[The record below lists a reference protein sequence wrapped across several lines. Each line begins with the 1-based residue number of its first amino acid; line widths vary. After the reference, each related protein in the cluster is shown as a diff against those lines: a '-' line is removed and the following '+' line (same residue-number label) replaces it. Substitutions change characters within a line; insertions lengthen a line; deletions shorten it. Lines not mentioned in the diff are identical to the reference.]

1 METKPLAVITGAGSG
16 IGGGLAREAAR
27 RGFRVLL
34 ADRDRAA
41 LAEVAAA
48 IDGAEALQ
56 VDVTGWDQMQALAA
70 RASAL
75 GGVDL
80 LFNNAGV
87 MATGFSWEIPA
98 ADWER
103 VLAINVG
110 GVLNGIRAF
119 VPLMLARGAPARIVN
134 TASVGGF
141 LPSPLMGPY
150 GASKFA
156 VVALTESLK
165 LELDMLAAPISVSL
179 LAPGPVHSAI
189 FNDPFAGVI
198 KPETQGFVD
207 TMRSLLSQHGIGPDA
222 FAARVFDAIDRGE
235 YWIVPQPEALDPQ
248 LERRNEMLRTR
259 RAPDLGMM
267 A

>member
-1 METKPLAVITGAGSG
+1 
-16 IGGGLAREAAR
+16 
-27 RGFRVLL
+27 
-34 ADRDRAA
+34 
-41 LAEVAAA
+41 
-48 IDGAEALQ
+48 
-56 VDVTGWDQMQALAA
+56 
-70 RASAL
+70 
-75 GGVDL
+75 
-80 LFNNAGV
+80 
-87 MATGFSWEIPA
+87 
-98 ADWER
+98 
-103 VLAINVG
+103 
-110 GVLNGIRAF
+110 
-119 VPLMLARGAPARIVN
+119 
-134 TASVGGF
+134 
-141 LPSPLMGPY
+141 
-150 GASKFA
+150 
-156 VVALTESLK
+156 
-165 LELDMLAAPISVSL
+165 L